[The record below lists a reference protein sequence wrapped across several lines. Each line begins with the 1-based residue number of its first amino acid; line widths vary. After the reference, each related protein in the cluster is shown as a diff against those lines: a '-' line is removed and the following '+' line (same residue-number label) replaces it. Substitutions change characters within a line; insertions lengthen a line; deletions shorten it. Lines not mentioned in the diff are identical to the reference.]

1 MKSSKANTIL
11 VTGANGQLGTCIKAI
26 ANNYPSCNVVFEDSS
41 SLDITNRNQ
50 VVQYMSNSQFDYII
64 NCAAYTAVDLAED
77 NKEKAFE
84 INAKAVENLTIACKR
99 FSSTLL
105 HVSTDFVFDGK
116 KNAPYLERDS
126 THPLN
131 YYGASKLNGEQII
144 QQALSKYVIIRTSWL
159 FSEFGNNFVKTMV
172 RLGQEKKELSIVADQ
187 YGSPTYAIDLAHILL
202 TFIASSSTSYG
213 LYHFSNH
220 GATTWYNSAAE
231 IFKLQNQDRR
241 LHKTTSKQFASRA
254 IRPKYSVLETKKVK
268 ETLNIDIRNWQSAL
282 KEMLSRL

>member
-26 ANNYPSCNVVFEDSS
+26 AKNYPLYNFVFADSS

-50 VVQYMSNSQFDYII
+50 VLQYMSNSQFDYII

-77 NKEKAFE
+77 HKEKAFE
-84 INAKAVENLTIACKR
+84 INVKGVENLTIACKR
-99 FSSTLL
+99 FSCTLL
-105 HVSTDFVFDGK
+105 HVSTDFVFNGK
-116 KNAPYLERDS
+116 KNAPYLEEDN

-202 TFIASSSTSYG
+202 TFIASSSTRYG

-220 GATTWYNSAAE
+220 GATTWYNFAAE
-231 IFKLQNQDRR
+231 IFKLQNQDIR

>member
-26 ANNYPSCNVVFEDSS
+26 ANNYPSCNIVFEDSS

-50 VVQYMSNSQFDYII
+50 VLQYMSNSQFDYII

-84 INAKAVENLTIACKR
+84 INAKAVESLTIACKR
-99 FSSTLL
+99 FSCTLL

-116 KNAPYLERDS
+116 KNAPYLEGDS

-172 RLGQEKKELSIVADQ
+172 RLGQEKKDLSIVADQ

-220 GATTWYNSAAE
+220 GATTWYNFAAE
-231 IFKLQNQDRR
+231 IFKLQNQDIR

>member
-159 FSEFGNNFVKTMV
+159 FSEFGNNFGKTMV

-220 GATTWYNSAAE
+220 GATTWYNFAAE
-231 IFKLQNQDRR
+231 IFKLQNQDIR

>member
-11 VTGANGQLGTCIKAI
+11 VTGANGQLGSCIKAI

-50 VVQYMSNSQFDYII
+50 VLQYMSNSQFDYII

-116 KNAPYLERDS
+116 KNAPYLEEDN

-187 YGSPTYAIDLAHILL
+187 YGSPTYAIDLAHIML

-213 LYHFSNH
+213 LYHFSNY
-220 GATTWYNSAAE
+220 GATTWYNFAAE
-231 IFKLQNQDRR
+231 IFKLQNQDIR
-241 LHKTTSKQFASRA
+241 LYKTTSKQFASRA

>member
-50 VVQYMSNSQFDYII
+50 VLQYMSNSQFDYII

-99 FSSTLL
+99 FSSILL

-187 YGSPTYAIDLAHILL
+187 YGSPTYAIDLAHIMLK
-202 TFIASSSTSYG
+202 FIVSSSTSYG

-220 GATTWYNSAAE
+220 GATTWYNFAAE
-231 IFKLQNQDRR
+231 IFKLQNQDIR
-241 LHKTTSKQFASRA
+241 LHKTTSMQFASRA

>member
-26 ANNYPSCNVVFEDSS
+26 SNNYPLYNFVFADSS

-50 VVQYMSNSQFDYII
+50 VLQYMSNSQFDYII

-77 NKEKAFE
+77 DREKAFE
-84 INAKAVENLTIACKR
+84 INAKGVENLAIACKR
-99 FSSTLL
+99 FSCTLL

-116 KNAPYLERDS
+116 KNAPYLEGDN

-202 TFIASSSTSYG
+202 TFIASSSTRYG

-220 GATTWYNSAAE
+220 GATTWYNFAAE
-231 IFKLQNQDRR
+231 IFKLQNQEIR

-268 ETLNIDIRNWQSAL
+268 ETLNVDIRNWQSAL

>member
-220 GATTWYNSAAE
+220 GATTWYNFAAE
-231 IFKLQNQDRR
+231 IFKLQNQDIR

-268 ETLNIDIRNWQSAL
+268 ETLNVEIRNWQSAL
-282 KEMLSRL
+282 KEMISRL

>member
-50 VVQYMSNSQFDYII
+50 VLQYMSNSQFDYII

-84 INAKAVENLTIACKR
+84 INAKAVESLTIACKR
-99 FSSTLL
+99 FSCTLL

-116 KNAPYLERDS
+116 KNAPYLEGDS

-220 GATTWYNSAAE
+220 GATTWYNFAAE
-231 IFKLQNQDRR
+231 IFKLQNQDIR

>member
-26 ANNYPSCNVVFEDSS
+26 ANNYPLYSFVFADSS
-41 SLDITNRNQ
+41 SLDITDRNQ
-50 VVQYMSNSQFDYII
+50 VLQYMSNSQIDYII

-77 NKEKAFE
+77 HKEKAFE
-84 INAKAVENLTIACKR
+84 INVKGVENLAIACKR
-99 FSSTLL
+99 FSCTLI
-105 HVSTDFVFDGK
+105 HVSTDFVFNGN
-116 KNAPYLERDS
+116 KNAPYLEGDN

-202 TFIASSSTSYG
+202 KFIASSSTSYG

-220 GATTWYNSAAE
+220 GATTWYNFAAE
-231 IFKLQNQDRR
+231 IFKLQNQEIR

-268 ETLNIDIRNWQSAL
+268 ETLNVEIRNWQSAL
-282 KEMLSRL
+282 KEMISKL

>member
-26 ANNYPSCNVVFEDSS
+26 AINYPSYNFVFEDSS

-50 VVQYMSNSQFDYII
+50 VLQYMSNSQFDYII

-77 NKEKAFE
+77 HKEKAFE
-84 INAKAVENLTIACKR
+84 INVKGVENLTIACKR
-99 FSSTLL
+99 YSCTLF

-116 KNAPYLERDS
+116 KNAPYLEGDN

-187 YGSPTYAIDLAHILL
+187 YGSPTYAIDLAHIMLK
-202 TFIASSSTSYG
+202 FIASSSTSYG

-220 GATTWYNSAAE
+220 GATTWYNFAAE
-231 IFKLQNQDRR
+231 IFKLQNQDIR
-241 LHKTTSKQFASRA
+241 LLKTTSKQFASRA

>member
-50 VVQYMSNSQFDYII
+50 VLQYMSNSQFDYII

-99 FSSTLL
+99 FSSILL

-220 GATTWYNSAAE
+220 GATTWYNFEAE
-231 IFKLQNQDRR
+231 IFKLQNQDIR

>member
-26 ANNYPSCNVVFEDSS
+26 SNNYPLYNFVFADSS

-50 VVQYMSNSQFDYII
+50 VMQYMSNSQFYYIV

-84 INAKAVENLTIACKR
+84 INVKGVENLTIACKR
-99 FSSTLL
+99 FSCTLL

-116 KNAPYLERDS
+116 KNAPYLEGDN

-159 FSEFGNNFVKTMV
+159 FSEFGNNFVKTML

-202 TFIASSSTSYG
+202 KFIASSSTRYG

-220 GATTWYNSAAE
+220 GATTWYNFAAE
-231 IFKLQNQDRR
+231 IFKLQNQDIR
-241 LHKTTSKQFASRA
+241 LHKTTSKLFASRA
-254 IRPKYSVLETKKVK
+254 IRPKYSVLKTKKVK
-268 ETLNIDIRNWQSAL
+268 ETLNVEIRNWQSAL
-282 KEMLSRL
+282 KEMISKL

>member
-26 ANNYPSCNVVFEDSS
+26 SNNYPLYNFVFADSS

-50 VVQYMSNSQFDYII
+50 VLQYMSNSQFEYII

-77 NKEKAFE
+77 HKEKAFE
-84 INAKAVENLTIACKR
+84 INVKGVENLTIACKR
-99 FSSTLL
+99 YSCTLF

-116 KNAPYLERDS
+116 KNAPYLEGDN

-202 TFIASSSTSYG
+202 KFIASSPTRYG

-220 GATTWYNSAAE
+220 GATTWYNFAAE
-231 IFKLQNQDRR
+231 IFKLLNQDIL

-268 ETLNIDIRNWQSAL
+268 ETLNVEIRNWQSAL
-282 KEMLSRL
+282 KEMISKL

>member
-220 GATTWYNSAAE
+220 GATTWYNFAAE
-231 IFKLQNQDRR
+231 IFKLQNQDIR
-241 LHKTTSKQFASRA
+241 LHKTTSKLFASRA
-254 IRPKYSVLETKKVK
+254 IRPKYSVLKTKKVK
-268 ETLNIDIRNWQSAL
+268 ETLNVEIKNWQSAL
-282 KEMLSRL
+282 KEMISKL

>member
-220 GATTWYNSAAE
+220 GATTWYNFAAE
-231 IFKLQNQDRR
+231 IFKLQNQDIR

>member
-220 GATTWYNSAAE
+220 GATTWYNFAAE
-231 IFKLQNQDRR
+231 IFKLQNQDIR

-282 KEMLSRL
+282 EEMLSRL

>member
-50 VVQYMSNSQFDYII
+50 VLQYMSNSQFDYII

-99 FSSTLL
+99 FSSILL

-220 GATTWYNSAAE
+220 GATTWYNFAAE
-231 IFKLQNQDRR
+231 IFKLQNQDIR

>member
-26 ANNYPSCNVVFEDSS
+26 ANNYPLYNFVFADSS

-50 VVQYMSNSQFDYII
+50 VMQYMSNSQFDYIV

-84 INAKAVENLTIACKR
+84 INVKGVENLTIACKR
-99 FSSTLL
+99 FSCTLL

-116 KNAPYLERDS
+116 KNAPYLEGDN

-159 FSEFGNNFVKTMV
+159 FSEFGNNFVKTMA

-187 YGSPTYAIDLAHILL
+187 YGSPTYAIDLAHIMLK
-202 TFIASSSTSYG
+202 FIASSSTIYG

-220 GATTWYNSAAE
+220 GATTWYNFAAE
-231 IFKLQNQDRR
+231 IFKLQNQEIR

-282 KEMLSRL
+282 KEMISKL

>member
-84 INAKAVENLTIACKR
+84 INAKAVESLTIACKR
-99 FSSTLL
+99 FSCTLL

-116 KNAPYLERDS
+116 KNAPYLEGDS

-220 GATTWYNSAAE
+220 GATTWYNFAAE
-231 IFKLQNQDRR
+231 IFKLQNQDIR

>member
-26 ANNYPSCNVVFEDSS
+26 ANNYPSCNIVFEDSS

-50 VVQYMSNSQFDYII
+50 VLQYMSNSQFDYII

-84 INAKAVENLTIACKR
+84 INAKAVESLTIACKR
-99 FSSTLL
+99 FSCTLL

-116 KNAPYLERDS
+116 KNAPYLEGDS

-172 RLGQEKKELSIVADQ
+172 RLGQEKKDLSIVADQ
-187 YGSPTYAIDLAHILL
+187 YGSPTYAIDLAHIMFK
-202 TFIASSSTSYG
+202 FIASSSKSYG

-220 GATTWYNSAAE
+220 GATTWYNFAAE
-231 IFKLQNQDRR
+231 IFKLQNQDIR

>member
-50 VVQYMSNSQFDYII
+50 VLQYMSNSQFDYII
-64 NCAAYTAVDLAED
+64 NCAAYTAVELAED

-99 FSSTLL
+99 FSSILL

-220 GATTWYNSAAE
+220 GATTWYNFAAE
-231 IFKLQNQDRR
+231 IFKLQNQDIR

>member
-116 KNAPYLERDS
+116 KNAPYLERDI

-220 GATTWYNSAAE
+220 GATTWYNFAAE
-231 IFKLQNQDRR
+231 IFKLQNQDIR

>member
-50 VVQYMSNSQFDYII
+50 VLQYMSNSQFDYII

-77 NKEKAFE
+77 HKEKAFE
-84 INAKAVENLTIACKR
+84 INAKAVENLTIACKC
-99 FSSTLL
+99 FSCTLL

-187 YGSPTYAIDLAHILL
+187 YGSPTYAIDLAHIMLK
-202 TFIASSSTSYG
+202 FIVSSSTSYG

-220 GATTWYNSAAE
+220 GATTWYDFAAE
-231 IFKLQNQDRR
+231 IFKLQNQDIR